1 MLVTKN
7 AKLTVQNQFLRKQL
21 DLRRLIEGNFLFLL
35 AKSEASNRF
44 YHLYSYFCIQ
54 SPVFLHLTIHFSPI
68 FFHLLLLLLPLSLS
82 LLLSLLHPW
91 LWFIHFLLISKH
103 ALAPV
108 M

>member
-21 DLRRLIEGNFLFLL
+21 ALRRLIEGNFLFLL
-35 AKSEASNRF
+35 AKSEVSARF

-82 LLLSLLHPW
+82 LLLSEPGLLQVER
-91 LWFIHFLLISKH
+91 LQSMLSTQS
-103 ALAPV
+103 APTI
-108 M
+108 